1 MEDELLEEALDV
13 SGNDI
18 DQVSVDV
25 SGNSIII
32 NYVSPDPSTQREV
45 SETLLQVRQDLL
57 DSDQLTNSVFV
68 RYSLSCTMIIVLAFM
83 LFNHKR

>member
-1 MEDELLEEALDV
+1 MDDTFEYVYDISGNVIYQIPNDV
-13 SGNDI
+13 SGNNI
-18 DQVSVDV
+18 VLYNVASA
-25 SGNSIII
+25 
-32 NYVSPDPSTQREV
+32 DPSQGQI
-45 SETLLQVRQDLL
+45 SETLLQVHQDLL

>member
-1 MEDELLEEALDV
+1 MDEATEYIYDISGNVIYQIPNDV
-13 SGNDI
+13 SGN
-18 DQVSVDV
+18 
-25 SGNSIII
+25 NIILY
-32 NYVSPDPSTQREV
+32 NVAPADPSQGQI
-45 SETLLQVRQDLL
+45 SETLLQVRQDIL

>member
-1 MEDELLEEALDV
+1 MDYENLESVDDV
-13 SGNDI
+13 SGDDLNE
-18 DQVSVDV
+18 VSVDV
-25 SGNSIII
+25 SGNNIII
-32 NYVSPDPSTQREV
+32 NYVSPDPTAQEQL